1 MTPQEI
7 RIWEILDRKYLKE
20 IKKGKLDLEERIEDW
35 LEQDTSIIS
44 DDLLVVG
51 RQIET
56 DFGGII
62 DLLCLERNGDLVILE
77 LKRQKTPRE
86 ITAQVL
92 DYASWVKDL
101 PNEKITD
108 IANNYLGGRG
118 PLKEAFG
125 NQFGVELPE
134 ILNEHHKMLIVASEI
149 DDSTERIIKYLS
161 DTYGVSINATTFEYF
176 RDEDG
181 SEYLSKVFL
190 IEPSQVEY
198 KSQTRAASKRK
209 PYLTYEQ
216 LDKIAKDNNVGELYK
231 QLFEGLKNYFDYPG
245 TTTSTAAFIGI
256 IEGSRNTIFSLVP
269 GESDAGKGLHFQVYI
284 DRFAAYLKTD
294 KINLLKI
301 LPSELTDYK
310 PWKNAPPMLSG
321 SFSNSGE
328 IERFLTGIGELKRK

>member
-1 MTPQEI
+1 MPQEV
-7 RIWEILDRKYLKE
+7 RMWRILDGRNLKE
-20 IKKGKLDLEERIEDW
+20 IKTGKLDLEERIEDW
-35 LEQDTSIIS
+35 LEQDISIVS
-44 DDLLVVG
+44 DDLLVIG
-51 RQIET
+51 RQVET

-62 DLLCLERNGDLVILE
+62 DLLCLERDGDLVILE

-108 IANNYLGGRG
+108 IANNYLGDRA
-118 PLKEAFG
+118 PLGEAFG

-161 DTYGVSINATTFEYF
+161 DSYGVSINATTFEYF

-181 SEYLSKVFL
+181 SEFLSKVFL
-190 IEPSQVEY
+190 IEPSQVAY
-198 KSQTRAASKRK
+198 RSHTRASSKRR

-216 LDKIAKDNNVGELYK
+216 LEEIADKNGVGELYK
-231 QLFEGLKNYFDYPG
+231 RLYDGLKNYFDYAG

-256 IEGSRNTIFSLVP
+256 IEGSRNTIFSLAP
-269 GESDAGKGLHFQVYI
+269 SESDTSKGLHFQVYI
-284 DRFAAYLKTD
+284 DRFTDYLGTD
-294 KINLLKI
+294 KHNLLRI

-321 SFSNSGE
+321 FFSNINE
-328 IERFLTGIGELKRK
+328 IERFLSGVGELKRK

>member
-1 MTPQEI
+1 MPQEV
-7 RIWEILDRKYLKE
+7 RIWKILDRKKLKE

-35 LEQDTSIIS
+35 LEQDISIIS
-44 DDLLVVG
+44 DGLLVVG
-51 RQIET
+51 RQVET

-101 PNEKITD
+101 SNEKITD
-108 IANNYLGGRG
+108 IANNYLGDRA
-118 PLKEAFG
+118 PLKEAFS

-181 SEYLSKVFL
+181 NEFLSKVFL

-198 KSQTRAASKRK
+198 RSQTRAASKRK

-216 LDKIAKDNNVGELYK
+216 LEEIADKNGVGELYR
-231 QLFEGLKNYFDYPG
+231 QLFEGLENYFDYAG
-245 TTTSTAAFIGI
+245 TTTSTAAFVGI

-269 GESDAGKGLHFQVYI
+269 SESDTGKGLHFQVYI
-284 DRFAAYLKTD
+284 DRFTDYLRTD
-294 KINLLKI
+294 KQNLLSI

-321 SFSNSGE
+321 FFGNSGE
-328 IERFLTGIGELKRK
+328 IERFLSGIGELKRK

>member
-1 MTPQEI
+1 MPQEV
-7 RIWEILDRKYLKE
+7 RVWKILDRKKLKE
-20 IKKGKLDLEERIEDW
+20 INKGKLDLEERIEDW
-35 LEQDTSIIS
+35 LEQDISIIS

-101 PNEKITD
+101 SNEKITD
-108 IANNYLGGRG
+108 IANNYLGDRG

-125 NQFGVELPE
+125 NQFGGELPE
-134 ILNEHHKMLIVASEI
+134 ILNEHHKMLIVASDI
-149 DDSTERIIKYLS
+149 DSSTERIIKYLS

-181 SEYLSKVFL
+181 SEFLSKVFL

-198 KSQTRAASKRK
+198 KSKTRGASKRR

-216 LDKIAKDNNVGELYK
+216 LEEIADKNGVGEL
-231 QLFEGLKNYFDYPG
+231 
-245 TTTSTAAFIGI
+245 
-256 IEGSRNTIFSLVP
+256 
-269 GESDAGKGLHFQVYI
+269 
-284 DRFAAYLKTD
+284 
-294 KINLLKI
+294 
-301 LPSELTDYK
+301 
-310 PWKNAPPMLSG
+310 
-321 SFSNSGE
+321 
-328 IERFLTGIGELKRK
+328 

>member
-1 MTPQEI
+1 MPQEV
-7 RIWEILDRKYLKE
+7 RIWKILDRKNLTE
-20 IKKGKLDLEERIEDW
+20 INKGKLDLEERIEEW
-35 LEQDTSIIS
+35 LEQDISIIS

-56 DFGGII
+56 DFGGYI
-62 DLLCLERNGDLVILE
+62 DLLCLERSGDLVIIE

-101 PNEKITD
+101 SNEKITD
-108 IANNYLGGRG
+108 IANNYLGDRG

-134 ILNEHHKMLIVASEI
+134 ILNEHHKMLVVASEI
-149 DDSTERIIKYLS
+149 DGSTERIIKYLS

-176 RDEDG
+176 RDNDG
-181 SEYLSKVFL
+181 SEFLSKAYL

-198 KSQTRAASKRK
+198 KSQTRAISKRR

-216 LDKIAKDNNVGELYK
+216 LEEIAEKNGVGELYK
-231 QLFEGLKNYFDYPG
+231 QLFEGLNNYFDYAG
-245 TTTSTAAFIGI
+245 TTTSTATFIGI
-256 IEGSRNTIFSLVP
+256 IGGSRNTIFSVVP
-269 GESDAGKGLHFQVYI
+269 DESDISKGLHFQVYI
-284 DRFAAYLKTD
+284 DRFAEYLRTD
-294 KINLLKI
+294 KQNLLKI
-301 LPSELTDYK
+301 FPSKLTDYK

-321 SFSNSGE
+321 FFSNGDE
-328 IERFLTGIGELKRK
+328 IERFISGIAELKIK

>member
-1 MTPQEI
+1 MPQEV
-7 RIWEILDRKYLKE
+7 RVWKILDRKKLKE

-35 LEQDTSIIS
+35 LEQDISIIS

-51 RQIET
+51 RQVET
-56 DFGGII
+56 DFGGVI
-62 DLLCLERNGDLVILE
+62 DLLCVERNGDLVILE

-101 PNEKITD
+101 SNERITD
-108 IANNYLGGRG
+108 LANGHLGNRA

-125 NQFGVELPE
+125 SQFGVELPE

-181 SEYLSKVFL
+181 DEFLSKVFL

-198 KSQTRAASKRK
+198 KSQTRAASKRR

-216 LDKIAKDNNVGELYK
+216 LEEVADKNGVGELYR
-231 QLFEGLKNYFDYPG
+231 QLLEGLNNCFDYAG

-256 IEGSRNTIFSLVP
+256 IEGGRNTIFSLVP
-269 GESDAGKGLHFQVYI
+269 FESDASKGLHFQIYI
-284 DRFAAYLKTD
+284 DRFADYLRTD
-294 KINLLKI
+294 KQNLLKI

-310 PWKNAPPMLSG
+310 PWKNAPPMLRG
-321 SFSNSGE
+321 FFGNSDE
-328 IERFLTGIGELKRK
+328 IERFLSGIDELKSK

>member
-1 MTPQEI
+1 MPQEV
-7 RIWEILDRKYLKE
+7 RIWKILDRKKLKE
-20 IKKGKLDLEERIEDW
+20 INKGKLDLEERIEDW
-35 LEQDTSIIS
+35 LEQDISIIS
-44 DDLLVVG
+44 EDLLVVG

-56 DFGGII
+56 DFSGII

-86 ITAQVL
+86 ITAQIL

-101 PNEKITD
+101 SNEKITD
-108 IANNYLGGRG
+108 IANNYLSDRG

-161 DTYGVSINATTFEYF
+161 DTYGVSINAITFEYF
-176 RDEDG
+176 CDEDG
-181 SEYLSKVFL
+181 SEFLSKVFL

-198 KSQTRAASKRK
+198 RSQTRAASKRK

-216 LDKIAKDNNVGELYK
+216 LEEIADKNGVGELYR
-231 QLFEGLKNYFDYPG
+231 QLFEGLKNYFDYAG
-245 TTTSTAAFIGI
+245 TTTSTAAFVGI

-269 GESDAGKGLHFQVYI
+269 RESDTGKGLHFQVYI
-284 DRFAAYLKTD
+284 DRFTDYLRTD
-294 KINLLKI
+294 KQNLLRI

-321 SFSNSGE
+321 FFSNSDE
-328 IERFLTGIGELKRK
+328 IEKFLSVIGDLKSK

>member
-1 MTPQEI
+1 MPQEVKL
-7 RIWEILDRKYLKE
+7 WKILDRKNLKE
-20 IKKGKLDLEERIEDW
+20 INKGKLDLEERIEDW
-35 LEQDTSIIS
+35 LEQDISIIS

-51 RQIET
+51 RQVET

-62 DLLCLERNGDLVILE
+62 DLLCLERNGDLAILE

-101 PNEKITD
+101 SNEKITD
-108 IANNYLGGRG
+108 IANNYLGDRA

-176 RDEDG
+176 PDEDG
-181 SEYLSKVFL
+181 NEFLSKVFL
-190 IEPSQVEY
+190 IEPRQVEY
-198 KSQTRAASKRK
+198 KSQTRTISKRR

-216 LDKIAKDNNVGELYK
+216 LKEIADKNGVGELYK
-231 QLFEGLKNYFDYPG
+231 QLFEGLENYFDYAG
-245 TTTSTAAFIGI
+245 TTTSTAAFVGI
-256 IEGSRNTIFSLVP
+256 IGGSRNTIFSLVP
-269 GESDAGKGLHFQVYI
+269 SESDASKGLHFQVYI
-284 DRFAAYLKTD
+284 DRFADYLKTD
-294 KINLLKI
+294 KLNLLKI

-310 PWKNAPPMLSG
+310 PWKNAPPMISG

-328 IERFLTGIGELKRK
+328 IERFLSGIGELKRK

>member
-1 MTPQEI
+1 MPQEV
-7 RIWEILDRKYLKE
+7 RIWRILDRKNLEE
-20 IKKGKLDLEERIEDW
+20 INKGKLDLEERIEDW
-35 LEQDTSIIS
+35 LERDISIIS

-62 DLLCLERNGDLVILE
+62 DLICLERNGDLVILE

-86 ITAQVL
+86 ITAQIL

-101 PNEKITD
+101 SNEKITD
-108 IANNYLGGRG
+108 MANNYLGDRA
-118 PLKEAFG
+118 PLIEAFS

-176 RDEDG
+176 RDKDG
-181 SEYLSKVFL
+181 NEYLSKVFL
-190 IEPSQVEY
+190 IEPRHVEY
-198 KSQTRAASKRK
+198 KSQTRAVSKRR
-209 PYLTYEQ
+209 PYLNYEQ
-216 LDKIAKDNNVGELYK
+216 LEEIADKNGVGELYK
-231 QLFEGLKNYFDYPG
+231 PLFEGLKNYFDYPG
-245 TTTSTAAFIGI
+245 TTASTVAFIGV

-269 GESDAGKGLHFQVYI
+269 GESDASKGLHFQVYI
-284 DRFAAYLKTD
+284 DRFADYLKTD
-294 KINLLKI
+294 KQNLLNV

-328 IERFLTGIGELKRK
+328 IESFLSGIGELKRK

>member
-1 MTPQEI
+1 MPQEV
-7 RIWEILDRKYLKE
+7 RIWKILDRKNLKE

-35 LEQDTSIIS
+35 LEQDISIIS

-51 RQIET
+51 KQVET
-56 DFGGII
+56 DFGGVI
-62 DLLCLERNGDLVILE
+62 DLLCLERSGDVVILE

-92 DYASWVKDL
+92 DYASWIKDL
-101 PNEKITD
+101 SNEKITD
-108 IANNYLGGRG
+108 IANNYLGDRV

-125 NQFGVELPE
+125 NKFGFELPE

-149 DDSTERIIKYLS
+149 DGSTERIIKYLS
-161 DTYGVSINATTFEYF
+161 DTYGASINATTFEYF

-181 SEYLSKVFL
+181 NEFLSKVYL

-198 KSQTRAASKRK
+198 KSQTRAVSKRR

-216 LDKIAKDNNVGELYK
+216 LEEIADKNGVGELYK
-231 QLFEGLKNYFDYPG
+231 QLFEGLNNHFDYAG

-256 IEGSRNTIFSLVP
+256 IKGSRNTIFSIAP
-269 GESDAGKGLHFQVYI
+269 SESDISKGLHFQVYI
-284 DRFAAYLKTD
+284 DRFAEYLRTD
-294 KINLLKI
+294 KQNLLKI
-301 LPSELTDYK
+301 LPSKLMDYE

-321 SFSNSGE
+321 FFSNGDE
-328 IERFLTGIGELKRK
+328 IERFASGISELKSK